1 MSMLA
6 ERECGARRPDQG
18 ARVKV
23 QVACRPGPGSRVCES
38 LALSE
43 VEDPRA
49 GALGSRVRLALPA
62 AEISQPS
69 LLQKLAAGLLV
80 KETAR
85 VTFRAGRARGGCE

>member
-1 MSMLA
+1 MLGTEA
-6 ERECGARRPDQG
+6 RPGREGEGPG
-18 ARVKV
+18 G
-23 QVACRPGPGSRVCES
+23 VACRTGPGSRVCES

-49 GALGSRVRLALPA
+49 DPGEAGFGALPA

-69 LLQKLAAGLLV
+69 LLQKLAAVLLG
-80 KETAR
+80 KETAW